1 MRNLEE
7 DYRRYAAIEKKLM
20 EDGNTKEAEEEAR
33 KEYQELLEEVRAE
46 GKQYGKLMRLYT
58 EMKKKENLTIVLDGS
73 YDDILDTLLAFKEY
87 GISKFVFASGWTD
100 AMEQLWKIQSAGAIN
115 LGMVEV
121 NESKDY
127 SFTTK
132 QYEYRK
138 VHGFLFQI

>member
-58 EMKKKENLTIVLDGS
+58 DMKKKENLTIVLDGI
-73 YDDILDTLLAFKEY
+73 YDDILHTLLA
-87 GISKFVFASGWTD
+87 
-100 AMEQLWKIQSAGAIN
+100 L
-115 LGMVEV
+115 
-121 NESKDY
+121 
-127 SFTTK
+127 
-132 QYEYRK
+132 
-138 VHGFLFQI
+138 

>member
-20 EDGNTKEAEEEAR
+20 EAGNTKEAEEEAR

-46 GKQYGKLMRLYT
+46 GRQYGKLMRLYT
-58 EMKKKENLTIVLDGS
+58 DMKKKENLTIVLDGS
-73 YDDILDTLLAFKEY
+73 YDDILDTLLAFEAY
-87 GISKFVFASGWTD
+87 GIKRFVFASGWTD
-100 AMEQLWKIQSAGAIN
+100 ALEQLWKIQSAGVTN

-121 NESKDY
+121 NGSI
-127 SFTTK
+127 
-132 QYEYRK
+132 EYNFKTHEDEFKK